1 MSLVGCWE
9 EEVVVVE
16 WASSR
21 VDVMI
26 RAFLSIIDDG

>member
-9 EEVVVVE
+9 GEEVVVVE

-26 RAFLSIIDDG
+26 RAFLLLDDG